1 MKTSAERTKDILA
14 RADAER
20 ARRKKRIKLTSVLA
34 AGLSLVL
41 ALNLVLFIPY
51 NTALPDISAY
61 RGSEYYSL
69 MQQINELTY
78 RPPQYKN
85 NFEAWFGG
93 LFGGAKGDM
102 MEAPGGGSA
111 DGNAGSADGSYSE
124 VTDNQVQGV
133 IEGDRF
139 KRTKETIFYLLG
151 SDDGY
156 ELRAYSIAKADSKLL
171 GTAAIEAEK
180 GTDISRA
187 DYTER
192 AEIYLS
198 GDGKTVTV
206 FAPAR
211 VDTASGRQVFTM
223 AVSIDVADPAHMRET
238 GRTYVSGN
246 YVTARNIDDDFLLV
260 GTFSVNS
267 DPDFSDEAQYLPQ
280 TGKLGDME
288 TLPAGDII
296 CPDVATAARYTVVT
310 RLNESAEIE
319 DCLAFFSYTDEV
331 YVSENNIFVTR
342 GYNNGEA
349 AVCGEYV
356 SYTVRESRTEI
367 SAVSYAGGELT
378 LLGSADIPGT
388 VKDQYSMDE
397 RDGTLRVVTTLYRR
411 FLHVA
416 GDTSYLPDEGGQN
429 AGVYVISLRDFTV
442 LGCLEWFAPDGE
454 EVMSVRFE
462 KEENAVWVC
471 TAIELTDPVFK
482 IVLSDPA
489 HLTYIRTADIH
500 GYSTSLVD
508 FTGDTL
514 LGVGYGSAWDTLK
527 IEVYA
532 EGEAGSD
539 IHSLASYEAEN
550 VSFSSKYKAYLIDRE
565 NALIGL
571 HVNFYGDGSYYLLLH
586 FDGEQP
592 SELEKV
598 PIFSGL
604 PAQTRAIVID
614 DWLYILTPVRL
625 DFTAIELNFKEAA

>member
-102 MEAPGGGSA
+102 MEAPGDMGGA
-111 DGNAGSADGSYSE
+111 DDDAYAE
-124 VTDNQVQGV
+124 VTDKQVQGV
-133 IEGDRF
+133 IEGDLF
-139 KRTKETIFYLLG
+139 KRTDSHIFYLNTQPQYTGYTLYAYTVAG
-151 SDDGY
+151 EESAQCGALTILPDEGTTFRGYADG
-156 ELRAYSIAKADSKLL
+156 
-171 GTAAIEAEK
+171 
-180 GTDISRA
+180 
-187 DYTER
+187 

-198 GDGKTVTV
+198 GDGNTVTLFTPV
-206 FAPAR
+206 FVR
-211 VDTASGRQVFTM
+211 NGKTSGVYTEI
-223 AVSIDVADPAHMRET
+223 VGIDVSDPANMRET
-238 GRTYVSGN
+238 GRRYVSGN
-246 YVTARNIDDDFLLV
+246 YVTSRSVEGDFLLV
-260 GTFSVNS
+260 SEFAVYSN
-267 DPDFSDEAQYLPQ
+267 PDFSDEAQYLPQ
-280 TGKLGDME
+280 AGELGDME

-331 YVSENNIFVTR
+331 YVSENNNFVTR

-586 FDGEQP
+586 FDGEQL
-592 SELEKV
+592 SELEKM